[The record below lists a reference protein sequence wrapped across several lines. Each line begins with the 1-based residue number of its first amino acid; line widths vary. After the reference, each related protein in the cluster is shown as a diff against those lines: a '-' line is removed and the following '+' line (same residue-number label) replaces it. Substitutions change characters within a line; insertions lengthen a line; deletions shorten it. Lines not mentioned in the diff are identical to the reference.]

1 MKDFSRHIRNK
12 VLIELHVPDFQKVK
26 EYYLK
31 LGFDIVWERKPED
44 FKGYL
49 VLRMSDNILC
59 FWAGNEKVYQ
69 HPIFKEYRKEI
80 PRGIGVEVILM
91 VENIEAFYEK
101 VKDSANVVEPL
112 IKQPWGLKDF
122 QARDPFGYYLRF
134 TEPHD
139 ILDSKYAVK

>member
-1 MKDFSRHIRNK
+1 MKDFSRYIPNK

-49 VLRMSDNILC
+49 VLRMTDNILC

-80 PRGIGVEVILM
+80 PRGIGVEIILM

-112 IKQPWGLKDF
+112 TGRPWGLKDF
-122 QARDPFGYYLRF
+122 RARDPFGYYLRF

-139 ILDSKYAVK
+139 ILDPKYAVK